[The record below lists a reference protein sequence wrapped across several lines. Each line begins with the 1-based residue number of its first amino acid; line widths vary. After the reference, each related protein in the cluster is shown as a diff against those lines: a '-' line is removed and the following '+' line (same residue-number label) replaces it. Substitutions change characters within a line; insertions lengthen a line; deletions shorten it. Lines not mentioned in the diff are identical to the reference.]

1 MSDFGIAPG
10 SALGRPWRCDGA
22 AMGRFRGPGGG
33 ADPVTDYGGG
43 KGGPFYGFESGQD
56 PQAKKPVCATNINA
70 RVWARRRAKARWR
83 IICMNRYNFI

>member
-1 MSDFGIAPG
+1 MIFGSLPEALWG
-10 SALGRPWRCDGA
+10 GLGAATGQQWDALG
-22 AMGRFRGPGGG
+22 GRGRG
-33 ADPVTDYGGG
+33 ADPVTDYRGG

-83 IICMNRYNFI
+83 ININKV